1 MQKHAKTQTVAYTA
15 HRHTQTVARDLTS
28 SFDCHCFS
36 FITRFKGAGRGFCLL
51 LLLLFALVYFCGRVE
66 QTVEYD
72 LVVMMKDAVYCVLL
86 LVLLIVRLR
95 DHYYYYAMQQL

>member
-15 HRHTQTVARDLTS
+15 HRHTQTVARDLIS
-28 SFDCHCFS
+28 SFDCFS
-36 FITRFKGAGRGFCLL
+36 FITRFKGAGRGFC

-72 LVVMMKDAVYCVLL
+72 LVVMMKDAVYYVLL